1 MLLGYILEVYNYT
14 LTALSGTGISWLSLG
29 KSFSYYRFSFRFDTV
44 DFVFYRELDKLQKE
58 SVSSWYLSHNQV
70 LNFSFYLY
78 NVQVVLF
85 IPTTEV
91 GQDKL
96 TTWFKWR
103 TPYSSVNVG

>member
-1 MLLGYILEVYNYT
+1 MSYWFCDYLIIT
-14 LTALSGTGISWLSLG
+14 FTSLSTTGVG
-29 KSFSYYRFSFRFDTV
+29 
-44 DFVFYRELDKLQKE
+44 YRELDKLQKE

-96 TTWFKWR
+96 ATWFKWR